1 VDEAVDL
8 EAAVAKFTANKL
20 SILPVIDPIYIF
32 RVQRFCIYL
41 GCPTWIRSVNPTM
54 SITLVECRKR
64 LQAPRGQ
71 KNAHGSICV
80 SSAQSI
86 SHRRCRTCLSVQPSY
101 LVGME
106 ILCYRVV
113 GRRAYRITDKSG
125 KSYEIS
131 NARIRPKNGRD
142 APVGRRGKPAATSK
156 GCRGATLCKFTT
168 YSAGRYDGIPR
179 TCSRLRGK
187 AGESKRADRRR
198 RRLCFYSSSTISRSV
213 AHLETEETPL
223 LLW

>member
-1 VDEAVDL
+1 VQSAPLASPV
-8 EAAVAKFTANKL
+8 AAPSATAPSPVPTSVILHRKQERIEGPGAKVQNWRRQVCNEVRAEGADFGGGNA
-20 SILPVIDPIYIF
+20 ILDP
-32 RVQRFCIYL
+32 
-41 GCPTWIRSVNPTM
+41 
-54 SITLVECRKR
+54 
-64 LQAPRGQ
+64 A
-71 KNAHGSICV
+71 
-80 SSAQSI
+80 
-86 SHRRCRTCLSVQPSY
+86 
-101 LVGME
+101 
-106 ILCYRVV
+106 
-113 GRRAYRITDKSG
+113 
-125 KSYEIS
+125 

-187 AGESKRADRRR
+187 VGESKRADRRR
-198 RRLCFYSSSTISRSV
+198 RLLYFYSRSAISRSA